1 VTAPRLY
8 KTEAIVLRQRKL
20 GEADRILTLFSP
32 TYGKLDAKAKGVRKT
47 TSRMAGHLQPLN
59 RCMVQLARG
68 RTMEVI
74 AGCETL
80 ESFQPLRDDLDRL
93 SRALYAA
100 ELADRFLP
108 ERVENLSTYRLL
120 LDTLHRLQSAASAS
134 GGDADPTAGSGR
146 APSTSSG
153 LDLALRHYEMKL
165 LERSGF
171 QPELERCLGCQH
183 PLPALPAGR
192 QAVQNFFSPVAGG
205 TYCASC
211 GAGAVGSRAL
221 SVNGLKV
228 LRLLQRAS
236 YKEVGGLNLPP
247 ALAQEVE
254 RHLRSYIVCVL
265 ERDVNA
271 AAFVER
277 LRREQQPLRV

>member
-1 VTAPRLY
+1 MTVPRLY

-20 GEADRILTLFSP
+20 GEADRILTLFTP
-32 TYGKLDAKAKGVRKT
+32 AYGKLDAKAKGVRKT
-47 TSRMAGHLQPLN
+47 TSRMGGHLQPLN

-68 RTMEVI
+68 RTMEVV

-80 ESFQPLRDDLDRL
+80 ESFQPLRDDLGRL

-108 ERVENLSTYRLL
+108 ERVENIPTYRLL
-120 LDTLHRLQSAASAS
+120 LDTLRRLQ
-134 GGDADPTAGSGR
+134 GTADV
-146 APSTSSG
+146 
-153 LDLALRHYEMKL
+153 DLALRHYEMKL

-171 QPELERCLGCQH
+171 RPELGRCLGCQQ
-183 PLPALPAGR
+183 ALQP
-192 QAVQNFFSPVAGG
+192 VQNFFSPVAGG

-211 GAGAVGSRAL
+211 GAGAAGSRAL

-236 YKEVGGLNLPP
+236 YKEVEGLNLPP
-247 ALAQEVE
+247 ALAEEVE

-265 ERDVNA
+265 ERDINA
-271 AAFVER
+271 AAFIER

>member
-1 VTAPRLY
+1 MTPPRLY

-20 GEADRILTLFSP
+20 GEADRILTLHTPSH
-32 TYGKLDAKAKGVRKT
+32 GKLDAKAKGVRKT
-47 TSRMAGHLQPLN
+47 ISRMSGHLQPLN

-74 AGCETL
+74 AGCDTL
-80 ESFQPLRDDLDRL
+80 ESFQHLRDDLDRL

-108 ERVENLSTYRLL
+108 ERVESVATYRLL
-120 LDTLHRLQSAASAS
+120 LETLRRLQS
-134 GGDADPTAGSGR
+134 DADQDIVLR
-146 APSTSSG
+146 YYEMQL
-153 LDLALRHYEMKL
+153 LDL
-165 LERSGF
+165 SGF
-171 QPELERCLGCQH
+171 RPELARCLGCDQ
-183 PLPALPAGR
+183 PLQPK
-192 QAVQNFFSPVAGG
+192 QNFFAPAAGG
-205 TYCASC
+205 TYCSSC
-211 GAGAVGSRAL
+211 GAGAAGSRTL
-221 SVNGLKV
+221 SLNGLKV

-236 YKEVGGLNLPP
+236 YKETGRLSMPP

-254 RHLRSYIVCVL
+254 RHLRSYIVYML

-277 LRREQQPLRV
+277 LRREQQPLEV

>member
-1 VTAPRLY
+1 MAVPRLY

-20 GEADRILTLFSP
+20 GEANRIVILFTP
-32 TYGKLDAKAKGVRKT
+32 AHGKLDAKAKGVRKT

-59 RCMVQLARG
+59 RCMAQLAQG
-68 RTMEVI
+68 RTMEVV

-80 ESFQPLRDDLDRL
+80 ESFQPLRDNLDRL

-108 ERVENLSTYRLL
+108 ERVENLPTYRLL
-120 LDTLHRLQSAASAS
+120 LDTLRRLQGVA
-134 GGDADPTAGSGR
+134 DA
-146 APSTSSG
+146 
-153 LDLALRHYEMKL
+153 DLALRHYEMKL
-165 LERSGF
+165 LEGSGF
-171 QPELERCLGCQH
+171 RPELGRCLGCQQ
-183 PLPALPAGR
+183 ALQP
-192 QAVQNFFSPVAGG
+192 VQNFFSPVAGG

-211 GAGAVGSRAL
+211 GAGAAGSRAL

-247 ALAQEVE
+247 ALAEEVE
-254 RHLRSYIVCVL
+254 RHLRSYIVCLL

-277 LRREQQPLRV
+277 LRREQHPLRV

>member
-1 VTAPRLY
+1 VTTPRLY

-20 GEADRILTLFSP
+20 GEADRILTLFTP
-32 TYGKLDAKAKGVRKT
+32 AYGKLDAKAKGVRKT
-47 TSRMAGHLQPLN
+47 TSRMGGHLQPLN

-68 RTMEVI
+68 RTMEIV
-74 AGCETL
+74 AGCETM
-80 ESFQPLRDDLDRL
+80 ESFQPLRDDLGRL

-108 ERVENLSTYRLL
+108 ERVENIPTYRLL
-120 LDTLHRLQSAASAS
+120 LDTLRRLQ
-134 GGDADPTAGSGR
+134 GVADT
-146 APSTSSG
+146 
-153 LDLALRHYEMKL
+153 DLALRHYEMKL

-171 QPELERCLGCQH
+171 QPELKRCLGCQQ
-183 PLPALPAGR
+183 PL
-192 QAVQNFFSPVAGG
+192 QAVQNFFSPVGGG
-205 TYCASC
+205 TYCAPC
-211 GAGAVGSRAL
+211 GAGAAGSRAL

-228 LRLLQRAS
+228 LRLLQRSS
-236 YKEVGGLNLPP
+236 YNEVEGLNLPQ
-247 ALAQEVE
+247 ALAEEVE
-254 RHLRSYIVCVL
+254 RHLRSYIVCML

>member
-1 VTAPRLY
+1 MAPPRLY

-20 GEADRILTLFSP
+20 GEADRILTLLTP
-32 TYGKLDAKAKGVRKT
+32 THGKLDAKAKSVRKT

-59 RCMVQLARG
+59 RCKVQLAQG
-68 RTMEVI
+68 RTMEVV

-80 ESFQPLRDDLDRL
+80 ESFQPVRDNLERL

-108 ERVENLSTYRLL
+108 ERVEARATYGLL
-120 LDTLHRLQSAASAS
+120 LDTLRRLESDDLGPSRGS
-134 GGDADPTAGSGR
+134 PAGQATQDIVVR
-146 APSTSSG
+146 C
-153 LDLALRHYEMKL
+153 YEMKL
-165 LERSGF
+165 LEQSGF
-171 QPELERCLGCQH
+171 RPELQRCLGCEQ
-183 PLPALPAGR
+183 PLQPQP
-192 QAVQNFFSPVAGG
+192 NFFSPTAGG
-205 TYCASC
+205 THCPAC
-211 GAGAVGSRAL
+211 GAGAAGSRTL

-236 YKEVGGLNLPP
+236 YKEVGSVNVPP
-247 ALAQEVE
+247 ELAQEVE

-277 LRREQQPLRV
+277 LRRSQQPIEV

>member
-1 VTAPRLY
+1 MTVPRLY

-20 GEADRILTLFSP
+20 GEADRILTLFTP
-32 TYGKLDAKAKGVRKT
+32 AYGKLDAKAKGVRKT
-47 TSRMAGHLQPLN
+47 TSRMGGHLQPLN

-68 RTMEVI
+68 RTMEVV

-80 ESFQPLRDDLDRL
+80 ESFQPLRDDLGRL

-108 ERVENLSTYRLL
+108 ERVENIPTYRLL
-120 LDTLHRLQSAASAS
+120 LDTLRRLQ
-134 GGDADPTAGSGR
+134 GTADV
-146 APSTSSG
+146 
-153 LDLALRHYEMKL
+153 DLTLRHYEMKL

-171 QPELERCLGCQH
+171 RPELGRCLGCQQ
-183 PLPALPAGR
+183 ALQP
-192 QAVQNFFSPVAGG
+192 VQNFFSPVAGG

-211 GAGAVGSRAL
+211 GAGAAGSRAL

-236 YKEVGGLNLPP
+236 YKEVEGLNLPP
-247 ALAQEVE
+247 ALAEEVE

-271 AAFVER
+271 AAFIER

>member
-1 VTAPRLY
+1 MTVPRLY

-20 GEADRILTLFSP
+20 GEADRILTLFTP
-32 TYGKLDAKAKGVRKT
+32 AYGKLDAKAKGVRKT
-47 TSRMAGHLQPLN
+47 TSRMGGHLQPLN

-68 RTMEVI
+68 RTMEVV

-80 ESFQPLRDDLDRL
+80 ESFQPLRDDLGRL

-108 ERVENLSTYRLL
+108 ERVENIPTYRLL
-120 LDTLHRLQSAASAS
+120 LDTLRRLQ
-134 GGDADPTAGSGR
+134 GTADV
-146 APSTSSG
+146 
-153 LDLALRHYEMKL
+153 DLALRHYEMKL

-171 QPELERCLGCQH
+171 RPELGRCLGCQQ
-183 PLPALPAGR
+183 ALQP
-192 QAVQNFFSPVAGG
+192 VQNFFSPVAGG

-211 GAGAVGSRAL
+211 GAGAAGSRAL

-236 YKEVGGLNLPP
+236 YKEVEGLNLPP
-247 ALAQEVE
+247 ALAEEVE

-271 AAFVER
+271 AAFIER

>member
-1 VTAPRLY
+1 MTVPRLY

-20 GEADRILTLFSP
+20 GEADRILTLFTP
-32 TYGKLDAKAKGVRKT
+32 AYGKLDAKAKGVRKT
-47 TSRMAGHLQPLN
+47 TSRMSGHLQPLN

-68 RTMEVI
+68 RTMEVV

-80 ESFQPLRDDLDRL
+80 ESFQPLRDDLGRL

-108 ERVENLSTYRLL
+108 ERVENIPTDRLL
-120 LDTLHRLQSAASAS
+120 LDTLRRLQ
-134 GGDADPTAGSGR
+134 GTADV
-146 APSTSSG
+146 
-153 LDLALRHYEMKL
+153 DLTLRHYEMKL

-171 QPELERCLGCQH
+171 RPELGRCLGCQQ
-183 PLPALPAGR
+183 ALQP
-192 QAVQNFFSPVAGG
+192 VQNFFSPVAGG

-211 GAGAVGSRAL
+211 GAGAAGSRAL

-236 YKEVGGLNLPP
+236 YKEVEGLNLPP
-247 ALAQEVE
+247 ALAEEVE

-271 AAFVER
+271 AAFIER

>member
-1 VTAPRLY
+1 MAVPHLY

-20 GEADRILTLFSP
+20 GEADRILTLFTP
-32 TYGKLDAKAKGVRKT
+32 AYGKLDAKAKGVRKT

-68 RTMEVI
+68 RTMEVV

-80 ESFQPLRDDLDRL
+80 ESFQPLRDDLGRL

-108 ERVENLSTYRLL
+108 ERVENIPTYRLL
-120 LDTLHRLQSAASAS
+120 LDTLRRLQGTAY
-134 GGDADPTAGSGR
+134 ADLT
-146 APSTSSG
+146 
-153 LDLALRHYEMKL
+153 LRHYEMKL

-171 QPELERCLGCQH
+171 RPELGRCLGCQQ
-183 PLPALPAGR
+183 ALQP
-192 QAVQNFFSPVAGG
+192 VQNFFSPVAGG

-211 GAGAVGSRAL
+211 GAGAAGSRAL

-236 YKEVGGLNLPP
+236 YKEVEGLNLPP
-247 ALAQEVE
+247 ALAEEVE

>member
-1 VTAPRLY
+1 MAVPRLY

-20 GEADRILTLFSP
+20 GEADRILTLFTP
-32 TYGKLDAKAKGVRKT
+32 AYGKLDAKAKGVRKT
-47 TSRMAGHLQPLN
+47 TSRMGGHLQPLN

-68 RTMEVI
+68 RTMEVV

-108 ERVENLSTYRLL
+108 ERVENIPTYRLL
-120 LDTLHRLQSAASAS
+120 LDTLRRLQ
-134 GGDADPTAGSGR
+134 GTADV
-146 APSTSSG
+146 
-153 LDLALRHYEMKL
+153 DLTLRHYEMKL

-171 QPELERCLGCQH
+171 RPELGRCLGCQQ
-183 PLPALPAGR
+183 ALQP
-192 QAVQNFFSPVAGG
+192 VQNFFSPVAGG

-211 GAGAVGSRAL
+211 GTGAAGSRAL

-236 YKEVGGLNLPP
+236 YKEVEGLNLPP
-247 ALAQEVE
+247 ALAEEVE

-271 AAFVER
+271 AAFIER

>member
-1 VTAPRLY
+1 MAVPHLY

-20 GEADRILTLFSP
+20 GEADRILTLFTP
-32 TYGKLDAKAKGVRKT
+32 AYGKLDAKAKGVRKT
-47 TSRMAGHLQPLN
+47 TSRMGGHLQPLN

-68 RTMEVI
+68 RTMEVV

-80 ESFQPLRDDLDRL
+80 ESFQPLRDDLGRL

-108 ERVENLSTYRLL
+108 ERVENLPTYRLL
-120 LDTLHRLQSAASAS
+120 LDTLRGLQGVA
-134 GGDADPTAGSGR
+134 DADPSTGSLAGQAGQ
-146 APSTSSG
+146 
-153 LDLALRHYEMKL
+153 DLALRHYEMRL

-171 QPELERCLGCQH
+171 RPELGRCLGCQQ
-183 PLPALPAGR
+183 ALQP
-192 QAVQNFFSPVAGG
+192 VQNFFSPVAGG

-211 GAGAVGSRAL
+211 GAGAAGSRAL

-247 ALAQEVE
+247 ALAEEVE

>member
-1 VTAPRLY
+1 MAVPRLY

-20 GEADRILTLFSP
+20 GEADRILTLFTP
-32 TYGKLDAKAKGVRKT
+32 AYGKLDAKAKGVRKT
-47 TSRMAGHLQPLN
+47 TSRMSGHLQPLN

-68 RTMEVI
+68 RTMEVV

-80 ESFQPLRDDLDRL
+80 ESFQPLRDDLGRL

-108 ERVENLSTYRLL
+108 ERVENIPTYRLL
-120 LDTLHRLQSAASAS
+120 LDTLRRLQ
-134 GGDADPTAGSGR
+134 GTADV
-146 APSTSSG
+146 
-153 LDLALRHYEMKL
+153 DLALRHYEMKL

-171 QPELERCLGCQH
+171 RPELGRCLGCQQ
-183 PLPALPAGR
+183 ALQP
-192 QAVQNFFSPVAGG
+192 VQNFFSPVAGG

-211 GAGAVGSRAL
+211 GAGAAGSRAL

-236 YKEVGGLNLPP
+236 YKEVEGLNLPP
-247 ALAQEVE
+247 ALAEEVE

-265 ERDVNA
+265 ERDINA

>member
-1 VTAPRLY
+1 MAIPRLY

-20 GEADRILTLFSP
+20 GEADRIVTLFTP
-32 TYGKLDAKAKGVRKT
+32 AHGKLDAKAKGVRKT

-68 RTMEVI
+68 RTMEVV

-80 ESFQPLRDDLDRL
+80 ESFQPLRDDLGRL

-108 ERVENLSTYRLL
+108 ERVENMPTYRLL
-120 LDTLHRLQSAASAS
+120 LDTLRRLQRTAATGDPDRSAGSLAGQA
-134 GGDADPTAGSGR
+134 GQDPSAGSGQ
-146 APSTSSG
+146 
-153 LDLALRHYEMKL
+153 DIALRHFEMSL

-171 QPELERCLGCQH
+171 RPELARCLGCQQ
-183 PLPALPAGR
+183 PLQPT
-192 QAVQNFFSPVAGG
+192 QNYFSPVGGG

-211 GAGAVGSRAL
+211 GAGAAGSRAL

-247 ALAQEVE
+247 ALAEEVE